1 MLCWS
6 FEAIEDTEK
15 WGDGGKIQ
23 AEGDDMYFAKL
34 LGLFAA
40 LFLIAGMSV
49 ATDQPLYD
57 EKADAHQQVATAR
70 AAARHSGRNVVLV
83 FGANW

>member
-1 MLCWS
+1 MRL
-6 FEAIEDTEK
+6 T
-15 WGDGGKIQ
+15 KILV
-23 AEGDDMYFAKL
+23 F
-34 LGLFAA
+34 FAA
-40 LFLIAGMSV
+40 LFLGAGVSV
-49 ATDQPLYD
+49 AAGQSIYD